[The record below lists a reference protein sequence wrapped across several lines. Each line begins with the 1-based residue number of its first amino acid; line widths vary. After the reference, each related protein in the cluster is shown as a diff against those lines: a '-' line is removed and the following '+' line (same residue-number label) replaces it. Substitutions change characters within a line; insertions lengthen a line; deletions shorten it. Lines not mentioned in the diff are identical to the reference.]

1 MIRNWTVLLALAA
14 LAGTAQAQVEV
25 KDAWIRGMV
34 AGQDTT
40 GAFMRITS
48 KADAKLVGVK
58 TPAAGMA
65 DIHRTT
71 HEGGVM
77 RMRHVAAVELPAGKP
92 VALEP
97 GGYHV
102 MLMHVTR
109 PLMEGETVPLTLIV
123 EQRGG
128 KRESVTVQVPVKPLA
143 TPAPMR
149 MK

>member
-1 MIRNWTVLLALAA
+1 MLKQWMAVATLAA

-34 AGQDTT
+34 PGQDTT
-40 GAFMRITS
+40 GAFMRLTS
-48 KADAKLVGVK
+48 KTDAKLVGVK

-65 DIHRTT
+65 DIHQTKMD
-71 HEGGVM
+71 GGVM
-77 RMRHVAAVELPAGKP
+77 RMRHVEGIALPAGKP

-102 MLMHVTR
+102 MLMHVAP
-109 PLMEGETVPLTLIV
+109 PLKEGESVPLTLIV

-128 KRESVTVQVPVKPLA
+128 KRESVTVQVPVKALA
-143 TPAPMR
+143 TPAPM
-149 MK
+149 KH